1 MDPYKPWKP
10 AEPDRSPAALR
21 QDLRHFESLLKAKPE
36 SLDTYKVVVILKLQ
50 LGDIASEQEAE
61 QLINAK
67 KADLELPSNLRREA
81 MEAKF
86 ADLI

>member
-1 MDPYKPWKP
+1 
-10 AEPDRSPAALR
+10 
-21 QDLRHFESLLKAKPE
+21 
-36 SLDTYKVVVILKLQ
+36 VVVILKLQ